1 MIKHWS
7 RYLIELELGL
17 KDLFIEKERAQN
29 EEEVRNLERDIY
41 DQSTKILGVRDGVNL
56 VREETDIVR
65 QLKSLPKAPVEKDS
79 DVKYLVLKGRDDAIR
94 NLLHPISQAEM
105 IRALREGD
113 SGSIQL
119 ESGWYSIDFFDRVL
133 NAIPG
138 VSSNVYKDSKKVT
151 LLVGNPN
158 LALKLNKEV
167 AKILGLPKRR
177 LTPLLIYKGTYNVS
191 PYNSMLV
198 HRRELN

>member
-1 MIKHWS
+1 M
-7 RYLIELELGL
+7 
-17 KDLFIEKERAQN
+17 
-29 EEEVRNLERDIY
+29 V
-41 DQSTKILGVRDGVNL
+41 ILGIKDAINYVKEELAQVL
-56 VREETDIVR
+56 VRQPR
-65 QLKSLPKAPVEKDS
+65 HLPKDPVEKDG